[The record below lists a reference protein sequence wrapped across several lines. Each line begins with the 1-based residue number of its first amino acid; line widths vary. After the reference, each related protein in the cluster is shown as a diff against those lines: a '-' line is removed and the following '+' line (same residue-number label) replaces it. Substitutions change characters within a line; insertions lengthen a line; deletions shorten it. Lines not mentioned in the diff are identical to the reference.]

1 MSTTVAEKMSLSNRE
16 LAEAQMHAAPQRA
29 KRASSTAG
37 LLGLALALHGLVLGT
52 APVAKAIVYGIV
64 LFVFF
69 FVNGAS
75 ILRRSRWGYLFLAAF
90 AALPLLGSL
99 AYSFHLLSLFT
110 SGRWQNDSR
119 GVFSGLFGVVLTVL
133 IIYLFRNLLSRTV
146 LSYVW
151 GEERSTVEAALRG
164 RPTGEPSQTHQ

>member
-1 MSTTVAEKMSLSNRE
+1 MSTTVAEKMILSDRE
-16 LAEAQMHAAPQRA
+16 LAAAQMHAAPQRA
-29 KRASSTAG
+29 KRVSSTAT

-52 APVAKAIVYGIV
+52 APVAKAIAYGIV

-99 AYSFHLLSLFT
+99 AYSFHLLTLFA
-110 SGRWQNDSR
+110 SGQWRHDSR
-119 GVFSGLFGVVLTVL
+119 GVFSGLFGITLAVL
-133 IIYLFRNLLSRTV
+133 IVFLFRNLLSRTV

-151 GEERSTVEAALRG
+151 GEGRRTVANVQ
-164 RPTGEPSQTHQ
+164 EP

>member
-1 MSTTVAEKMSLSNRE
+1 MSTTIAEKMILSDRE

-29 KRASSTAG
+29 KRASSTAA
-37 LLGLALALHGLVLGT
+37 LLGFALALHGLVLGT
-52 APVAKAIVYGIV
+52 APVAKAIVYAIV

-75 ILRRSRWGYLFLAAF
+75 ILRRSRWAYLFLAAF

-99 AYSFHLLSLFT
+99 AYSFHLLTLFA
-110 SGRWQNDSR
+110 SGQWRHDSR
-119 GVFSGLFGVVLTVL
+119 GVFSGLFGITLTVL
-133 IIYLFRNLLSRTV
+133 IVFLFRNLLSSTV

-151 GEERSTVEAALRG
+151 GEGRRTVANVQEL
-164 RPTGEPSQTHQ
+164 

>member
-1 MSTTVAEKMSLSNRE
+1 MSTTIAEKMISSDRE

-29 KRASSTAG
+29 KRASSTAA

-90 AALPLLGSL
+90 AALPLFGSL
-99 AYSFHLLSLFT
+99 AYSFHLMNLFAR
-110 SGRWQNDSR
+110 GQWRHDSR
-119 GVFSGLFGVVLTVL
+119 GVFSGLFGITLAVL
-133 IIYLFRNLLSRTV
+133 IVFLFRNLLSRTV

-151 GEERSTVEAALRG
+151 VEGRTTVANVQ
-164 RPTGEPSQTHQ
+164 EP